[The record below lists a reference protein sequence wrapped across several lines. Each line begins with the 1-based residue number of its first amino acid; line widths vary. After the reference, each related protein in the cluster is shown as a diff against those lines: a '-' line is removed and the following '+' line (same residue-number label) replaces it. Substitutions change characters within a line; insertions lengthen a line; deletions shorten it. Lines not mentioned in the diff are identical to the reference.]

1 MSSRMLIAVVLAMFV
16 LFVVVRCDV
25 RHAAS
30 GAAPVRPPL
39 PGTSPITPHCGSSR
53 PRPPTS

>member
-25 RHAAS
+25 RHAAG
-30 GAAPVRPPL
+30 GAAPVRPFL
-39 PGTSPITPHCGSSR
+39 PGISLITPHCGSSR
-53 PRPPTS
+53 PCLPTL